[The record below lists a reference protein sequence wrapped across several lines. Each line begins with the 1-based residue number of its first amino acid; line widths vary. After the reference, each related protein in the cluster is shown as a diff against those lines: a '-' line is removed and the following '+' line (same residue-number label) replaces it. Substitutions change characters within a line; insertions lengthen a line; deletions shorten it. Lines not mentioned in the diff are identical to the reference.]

1 MDVIY
6 LRVLIVEDEKDL
18 AMILSEILEIEG
30 YYTDIVYDGVNGLD
44 NAMSEIYDIIILD
57 VMLPKMNGIQV
68 LYEIRKNNI
77 STPILMLTAKSE
89 VEDKVCGLDNG
100 ADDYLT
106 KPFNT
111 KELLARIRALLRRKE
126 KEIIDENLKFS
137 DIILDKYT
145 HQIYNNDQKVK
156 LTKKEYDIIELL
168 ILNQGKVISKEK
180 LTVKIW
186 GYDTD
191 IEYNSIEVYVS
202 FLRKKLGAINS
213 KVNISTV
220 RGLGY
225 TIKGERDE

>member
-1 MDVIY
+1 MRI
-6 LRVLIVEDEKDL
+6 LIVEDEKDL
-18 AMILSEILEIEG
+18 AMILSETLEIEG
-30 YYTDIVYDGVNGLD
+30 YYVDVVYDGVSGLD

-77 STPILMLTAKSE
+77 STPVLILTAKSE
-89 VEDKVCGLDNG
+89 IEDKVCGLDNG

-126 KEIIDENLKFS
+126 KVIIDENLKFA
-137 DIILDKYT
+137 DIILDKDT
-145 HQIYNNDQKVK
+145 HQICKNDQKVK
-156 LTKKEYDIIELL
+156 LTKKEFDIIELL

-225 TIKGERDE
+225 TVKGEQNE

>member
-1 MDVIY
+1 M
-6 LRVLIVEDEKDL
+6 RVLIVEDEKDL
-18 AMILSEILEIEG
+18 AMILSEILEMEG
-30 YYTDIVYDGVNGLD
+30 YYTDVVHDGVSGLD
-44 NAMSEIYDIIILD
+44 NALSDIYDIIILD
-57 VMLPKMNGIQV
+57 VMLPRMDGIRV
-68 LYEIRKNNI
+68 LSEIRKSSI
-77 STPILMLTAKSE
+77 GTPVLILTAKSE

-126 KEIIDENLKFS
+126 KVIIDENLKFA

-145 HQIYNNDQKVK
+145 HQICKGDQKVK

-168 ILNQGKVISKEK
+168 ILNYGKVISKEE

-186 GYDTD
+186 GYDAD
-191 IEYNSIEVYVS
+191 IEYNSIEVYIS

-213 KVNISTV
+213 RVNISTV

-225 TIKGERDE
+225 TIKGEKDE

>member
-1 MDVIY
+1 MRI
-6 LRVLIVEDEKDL
+6 LIVEDEKDL
-18 AMILSEILEIEG
+18 AMILSETLEIEG
-30 YYTDIVYDGVNGLD
+30 YYVDVVYDGVSGLD

-77 STPILMLTAKSE
+77 STPVLILTAKSE
-89 VEDKVCGLDNG
+89 IEDKVCGLDNG

-126 KEIIDENLKFS
+126 KVIIDENLKFA
-137 DIILDKYT
+137 DIILDKDT
-145 HQIYNNDQKVK
+145 HQICKNDQKIK

-225 TIKGERDE
+225 TVKGEQNE